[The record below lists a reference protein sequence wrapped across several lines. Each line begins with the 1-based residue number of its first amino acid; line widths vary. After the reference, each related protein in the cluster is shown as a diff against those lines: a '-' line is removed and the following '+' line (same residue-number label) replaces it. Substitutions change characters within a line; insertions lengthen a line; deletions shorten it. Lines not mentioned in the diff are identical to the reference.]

1 MIYQTQTFF
10 TPFQFVSNKVY
21 TFNFTINKFHV
32 FSFFHAER
40 STLLNNIN
48 KIDNTV
54 LNKSESVV
62 TCILPYGIESL
73 VNEVNLI
80 LLMQVLIL
88 LCLQTDLINQFITS
102 RVLSLLFMIK

>member
-10 TPFQFVSNKVY
+10 TPFQFVSKKVY

-62 TCILPYGIESL
+62 TRILPYGNESF

-80 LLMQVLIL
+80 LLNATIDFILSTNRFDKPIYHFTGAFPLIH
-88 LCLQTDLINQFITS
+88 D
-102 RVLSLLFMIK
+102 

>member
-62 TCILPYGIESL
+62 TRILPYGNATIDF
-73 VNEVNLI
+73 I
-80 LLMQVLIL
+80 LSTNRFDKAIYHL
-88 LCLQTDLINQFITS
+88 TGAFPFIHD
-102 RVLSLLFMIK
+102 

>member
-54 LNKSESVV
+54 LNKSESIV
-62 TCILPYGIESL
+62 TRILPYGNESF

-80 LLMQVLIL
+80 LLNATIDFTLSTNRFDKPIYHL
-88 LCLQTDLINQFITS
+88 TGAFPFIHD
-102 RVLSLLFMIK
+102 

>member
-10 TPFQFVSNKVY
+10 TPFQFVSKKVY

-54 LNKSESVV
+54 LNKSEFVV
-62 TCILPYGIESL
+62 TRILPYGKATIDF
-73 VNEVNLI
+73 I
-80 LLMQVLIL
+80 LSTNRFDKPIYHL
-88 LCLQTDLINQFITS
+88 TGAFPFIHD
-102 RVLSLLFMIK
+102 